1 MAFAANEIVILA
13 TARAKPGREAD
24 LEAALREV
32 AAPTRAQKGCLQF
45 ELYRPPQDPGTIVA
59 FEHWAS
65 SEDHQQHLQGDHLKR
80 LMARFDGILASP
92 PDIMI
97 MNPL

>member
-32 AAPTRAQKGCLQF
+32 AAPTRGAEGLPAV
-45 ELYRPPQDPGTIVA
+45 RAISTPAGSRDDRRI
-59 FEHWAS
+59 
-65 SEDHQQHLQGDHLKR
+65 
-80 LMARFDGILASP
+80 
-92 PDIMI
+92 
-97 MNPL
+97 